1 MAYHPNNTPPKHI
14 QNLVN
19 SSAYSDYENK
29 TVFEND
35 LYEVVLKE
43 YYYALYDKKEPRYKY
58 RDTYVTLRDCNED
71 FAIKIAEGLTI
82 LAASS
87 RNGA

>member
-1 MAYHPNNTPPKHI
+1 MSYHPTTTPPKHI

-19 SSAYSDYENK
+19 SSGYSEYENK

-43 YYYALYDKKEPRYKY
+43 NHYALYDKKEPRYKY
-58 RDTYVTLRDCNED
+58 RDTYVALRDCNKE
-71 FAIKIAEGLTI
+71 FAIKIAKGLTVSNVSI
-82 LAASS
+82 
-87 RNGA
+87 